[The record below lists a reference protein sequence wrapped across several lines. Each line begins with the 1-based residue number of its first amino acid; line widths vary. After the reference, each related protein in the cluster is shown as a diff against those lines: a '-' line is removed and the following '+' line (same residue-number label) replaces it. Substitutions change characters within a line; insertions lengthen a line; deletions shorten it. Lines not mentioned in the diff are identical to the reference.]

1 MDAGQAHGLSKKIR
15 GAHNMR
21 EMRLALD
28 IDGTITSDPVFFAR
42 LGRNVIRGGGE
53 VHVVSSRSPE
63 ARRETMS
70 ELSQLGIG
78 YSTLHLIP
86 AMSAA
91 QTLCPHRELDWF
103 QRHLWLKVDYALA
116 NGITHFVDDDRKV
129 LALFARFAPSVAAI
143 DFEDRERL
151 LRRQITSAEP

>member
-1 MDAGQAHGLSKKIR
+1 
-15 GAHNMR
+15 MR
-21 EMRLALD
+21 DMRLALD
-28 IDGTITSDPVFFAR
+28 IDGTITSDPDFFAR
-42 LGRNVIRGGGE
+42 LVQDVIRDGGE

-63 ARRETMS
+63 ARRETLS
-70 ELSQLGIG
+70 ELSQFGIRF
-78 YSTLHLIP
+78 SALHLIP
-86 AMSAA
+86 TISAA

-143 DFEDRERL
+143 DFENRERL
-151 LRRQITSAEP
+151 LQRPITSAEP

>member
-1 MDAGQAHGLSKKIR
+1 MH
-15 GAHNMR
+15 

-28 IDGTITSDPVFFAR
+28 IDGTITSDPDFFAR
-42 LGRNVIRGGGE
+42 LVQDVIRDGGE

-63 ARRETMS
+63 GRQETLS
-70 ELSQLGIG
+70 ELSQLGIRF
-78 YSTLHLIP
+78 SALHLISTI
-86 AMSAA
+86 SAA

-151 LRRQITSAEP
+151 LQRPVTSAEP

>member
-1 MDAGQAHGLSKKIR
+1 MAGRSPVKKLR
-15 GAHNMR
+15 GAHNTR

-28 IDGTITSDPVFFAR
+28 IDGTITSDPDFFAR
-42 LGRNVIRGGGE
+42 LAQDVIRGGGE

-63 ARRETMS
+63 ARRETLS
-70 ELSQLGIG
+70 ELSQFGIRF
-78 YSTLHLIP
+78 SALHLIP
-86 AMSAA
+86 TISAA
-91 QTLCPHRELDWF
+91 QSLCPHRELDWF

-151 LRRQITSAEP
+151 LQRPITSAEP

>member
-1 MDAGQAHGLSKKIR
+1 
-15 GAHNMR
+15 MR
-21 EMRLALD
+21 DMRLALD
-28 IDGTITSDPVFFAR
+28 IDGTITSDPGFFAR
-42 LGRNVIRGGGE
+42 LVQEVIRDGGK
-53 VHVVSSRSPE
+53 VHVVSSRSPQG
-63 ARRETMS
+63 RRETLA
-70 ELSQLGIG
+70 ELSQLGIRF
-78 YSTLHLIP
+78 SALHLIP
-86 AMSAA
+86 SISAA

-151 LRRQITSAEP
+151 LQRPITSAERA